1 MKVIRI
7 FQVFIILLI
16 VHLLLGLSQGILFG
30 LIIGPIKEFNAL
42 APWIQITIV
51 MILGL
56 ILYTIAGMQ
65 IALRFKNIR
74 SIDEG
79 AVLFTVL
86 LIGILIYSLYLVQFA
101 GVSNGEIYFMIAN
114 YPILVMLRNMK
125 DAGHIGQLLISL
137 SALVPSM
144 GFRFGFG
151 IKRKRIAKI
160 QSAGGHVS
168 R

>member
-7 FQVFIILLI
+7 IQVFIILLI

-42 APWIQITIV
+42 APWIQISIA

-56 ILYTIAGMQ
+56 ILYTIAGIQ
-65 IALRFKNIR
+65 IALRFKNIH
-74 SIDEG
+74 SINEG

-86 LIGILIYSLYLVQFA
+86 LIGILIYSLYLVQFV
-101 GVSNGEIYFMIAN
+101 GVSDGEIYFMIAN

-137 SALVPSM
+137 SALVPSL

-160 QSAGGHVS
+160 QSAGGHTS

>member
-1 MKVIRI
+1 MKVVRI
-7 FQVFIILLI
+7 IQVFVLLLI
-16 VHLLLGLSQGILFG
+16 VHLLLALSQGILFG

-42 APWIQITIV
+42 TPWIQITIV
-51 MILGL
+51 MIVGL
-56 ILYTIAGMQ
+56 ILYTIAGIQ

-74 SIDEG
+74 SINEG
-79 AVLFTVL
+79 AVLFTVV

-101 GVSNGEIYFMIAN
+101 GVSSGEIYFMIAN
-114 YPILVMLRNMK
+114 YPMLVMLRNMK

-137 SALVPSM
+137 SALVPSL
-144 GFRFGFG
+144 GFRLGFG

-160 QSAGGHVS
+160 QSAGGHAT